1 MGGGYCCGIDLKLVL
16 NKMNTGGGY
25 VQSQCVGALMS
36 YEMQAKLRANNLPA
50 RFQTPA
56 CEKQTS
62 GGLRDAAPKAPC
74 PKGIIPDHR
83 IAGRGTTNFDNL

>member
-1 MGGGYCCGIDLKLVL
+1 M
-16 NKMNTGGGY
+16 
-25 VQSQCVGALMS
+25 
-36 YEMQAKLRANNLPA
+36 PA

-56 CEKQTS
+56 REKQTS

-83 IAGRGTTNFDNL
+83 IAGRGNFRKKE